1 MSEREQ
7 DPKSNIPPHIAEKLR
22 LIEERKAALAAE
34 RSTREAAESL
44 PPFFE
49 DMFCEE
55 EETLVC
61 MEREEA
67 DAKAW
72 RAALSKYGKGRVV
85 RIQTP
90 DGLLVMRAMTLQEQ
104 DAGAVRIGGIEDDM
118 QRQIAAREVTLDY
131 VVHPA
136 REKAAAT
143 TTRYPGLWVRLYAAR
158 DALAVGEAD
167 SLSGKA

>member
-7 DPKSNIPPHIAEKLR
+7 DPKNDYPPHIAEKLR
-22 LIEERKAALAAE
+22 QIEARKAAIEAE
-34 RSTREAAESL
+34 RATRAAAESL
-44 PPFFE
+44 PPSPE
-49 DMFCEE
+49 DVLREE
-55 EETLVC
+55 EEKLAR

-72 RAALSKYGKGRVV
+72 RDALAKYGKGRVA

-90 DGLLVMRAMTLQEQ
+90 GGMIIMRAMSLQEQ
-104 DAGAVRIGGIEDDM
+104 DRGGARVAGIEDDM
-118 QRQIAAREVTLDY
+118 QRQIVAREVTLDY

-136 REKAAAT
+136 RETAEALT
-143 TTRYPGLWVRLYAAR
+143 SRFPGLWLRVYAAR